1 MRPENEAC
9 TRGSDTVVNR
19 DKELFA
25 MLFDREIIKVL
36 CNLGIDN
43 NI

>member
-9 TRGSDTVVNR
+9 TRGSDTR
-19 DKELFA
+19 RKTGIKSFFA

-36 CNLGIDN
+36 CNLGY
-43 NI
+43 